1 MINVLGI
8 SGSPRQGN
16 SEFVLNLAMDA
27 IRQRAT
33 ELNEEVSI
41 VTDSVRGKKLRGCVM
56 CQGCMKDGE
65 CVIHDDFKGMQ
76 EEWLKADVVIYSVPV
91 YHMGI
96 PSQLKAF
103 VDRLGNSMFGRYSSL
118 NGSQPSVMPKPL
130 KTIGC
135 ISQGIH
141 LFSGQEHTMT
151 QIINHALISGCI
163 PVTGNLW
170 ESYIGAGGWT
180 ANDESK
186 EALKNQ
192 MNAGTED
199 SRVTAVASRSLAVFA
214 FELAIILRKG
224 GRNCP
229 EILQNDVYIPFRKSL
244 E

>member
-1 MINVLGI
+1 VINVLGI
-8 SGSPRQGN
+8 SGSPRRGN
-16 SEFVLNLAMDA
+16 SEYLLGLAMEA
-27 IRQRAT
+27 IRSRAT
-33 ELNEEVSI
+33 ELGQEVSI
-41 VTDSVRGKKLRGCVM
+41 ETTSVRGKKISGCVM

-65 CVIHDDFKGMQ
+65 CKIHDDFKEMQ
-76 EEWLKADVVIYSVPV
+76 DQWLKADVIIYSVPV

-96 PSQLKAF
+96 PAQLKAF
-103 VDRLGNSMFGRYSSL
+103 IDRLGNSMFGRYSKI
-118 NGSQPSVMPKPL
+118 NGAQPSVMPKPL
-130 KTIGC
+130 KTVGC

-180 ANDESK
+180 ANDENRD
-186 EALKNQ
+186 ALKKQ
-192 MNAGTED
+192 CEAGTED
-199 SRVTAVASRSLAVFA
+199 SRVAASASRSLAVFA

-229 EILQNDVYIPFRKSL
+229 DILQSDLYIPFRISL
-244 E
+244 Q